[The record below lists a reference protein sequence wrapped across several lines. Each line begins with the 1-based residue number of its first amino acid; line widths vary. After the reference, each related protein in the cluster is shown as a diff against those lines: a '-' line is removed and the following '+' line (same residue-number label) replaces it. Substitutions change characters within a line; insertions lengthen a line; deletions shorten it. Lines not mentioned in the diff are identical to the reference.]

1 MQIKSAKEHY
11 DIVIVG
17 GGMVGASFACALDR
31 AATDKNLSILVVEAF
46 TLSNCLP
53 IQPSFDARSTALSFG
68 SSKVLEWAGLW
79 TDLLEVVTPI
89 KQIHVSDKGHFGSA
103 LLNHEEHKID
113 ALGYVVENNQLGA
126 VLSKAMESSS
136 TIELLCPARIESV
149 KPLAAG
155 MKLAIVA
162 DETDFTVETSLVVL
176 ADGGKSPI
184 CSQLGISRDTETYEQ
199 HSLIAN
205 IAFEN
210 PHEHIA
216 YERFTDTGPL
226 AVLPLSRLENENR
239 ASLVWTVANDQVEE
253 LKLLAEED
261 LLERLQERFGNRL
274 GKIRK
279 IGERSFYPLSLS
291 TAKEQIRPG
300 LVLLGNV
307 AHTLH
312 PVAGQGLNLA
322 LRDIESLVNSLLSS
336 RITNSQETLEVEKP
350 LDSRSKN
357 SKIGSMQNLQEY
369 LRLQESDQAKTIM
382 FTDKIAKLF
391 SNNDKLKIW
400 ARKFGLLSI
409 EMTPSI
415 KKEFSKQAMGL
426 REN

>member
-31 AATDKNLSILVVEAF
+31 AAADKNVSILVVEAS
-46 TLSNCLP
+46 TLSNCPP

-68 SSKVLEWAGLW
+68 SSKILEWAGLW
-79 TDLLEVVTPI
+79 TDLLKVVTPI

-103 LLNHEEHKID
+103 LLNHEEHEID

-136 TIELLCPARIESV
+136 TIELLCPARIDSV

-184 CSQLGISRDTETYEQ
+184 CSQLGISRDTEAYEQ

-205 IAFEN
+205 IAFEK

-239 ASLVWTVANDQVEE
+239 ASLVWTVANEQVEE

-336 RITNSQETLEVEKP
+336 RIKNSQETFEVKKL

-357 SKIGSMQNLQEY
+357 LKIGSIQNLQEY